1 MFMVCYLLTI
11 VCGTSITTP
20 IPIPGAILTLSF
32 GENSMFAM
40 KHPRLAFIIDL

>member
-20 IPIPGAILTLSF
+20 IPIPGAILTLSW
-32 GENSMFAM
+32 GEQHVCYEAPPVGVYN
-40 KHPRLAFIIDL
+40 